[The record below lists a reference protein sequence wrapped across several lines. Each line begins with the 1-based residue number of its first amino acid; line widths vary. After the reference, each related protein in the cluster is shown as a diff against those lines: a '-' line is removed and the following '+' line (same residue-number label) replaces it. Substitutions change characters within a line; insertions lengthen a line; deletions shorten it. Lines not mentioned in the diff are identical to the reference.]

1 MTTVAPKNIK
11 AVNTVKDSSGKLNS
25 TIHKL
30 SDQLVS
36 LNTEKNIIPRNQLIK
51 VEMWIKYQ
59 SHIR

>member
-51 VEMWIKYQ
+51 VETQI
-59 SHIR
+59 